1 MKWAWLQNPAVSLIA
16 LWASVIAVVQWV
28 ASLCRYI
35 YRLQTE
41 AENERYRRVR
51 IAVALAALV
60 GVVAFSA
67 ITWPVLIA
75 EAAKVGDHGFVGVLD
90 VLEFAFLG
98 LFAAQTLLKEA
109 QAQQRFSTF
118 ACALLF
124 ITLATAA
131 TGYIFS
137 SGSTAWIGA
146 STTSSGTNLGIIVV
160 TYLFFKRTRQIS
172 PKQTNV
178 QCRPTDL
185 STAP

>member
-1 MKWAWLQNPAVSLIA
+1 MKWSWLQNPAVTLIG
-16 LWASVIAVVQWV
+16 LLASVIAVVQGV

-41 AENERYRRVR
+41 AENERYRRLR

-60 GVVAFSA
+60 VVVAFAA

-75 EAAKVGDHGFVGVLD
+75 EAAKAGDHGFMGVLD
-90 VLEFAFLG
+90 VLEFALLG

-109 QAQQRFSTF
+109 RARQRFSMF
-118 ACALLF
+118 AYALLF
-124 ITLATAA
+124 ITLTTVA

-146 STTSSGTNLGIIVV
+146 STTSSGTNLGIVAV
-160 TYLFFKRTRQIS
+160 TYLFFQRTRQIN

-178 QCRPTDL
+178 R
-185 STAP
+185 